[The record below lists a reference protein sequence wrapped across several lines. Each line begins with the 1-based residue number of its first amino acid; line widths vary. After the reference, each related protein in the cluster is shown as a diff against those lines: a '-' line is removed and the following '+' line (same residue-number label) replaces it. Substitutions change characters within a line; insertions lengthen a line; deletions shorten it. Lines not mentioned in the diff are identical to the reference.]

1 MKKNYITMFLL
12 LNASSIMAGF
22 ALQTVVNS
30 ALLIGASLGTIF
42 LFYAI
47 VLVGKREKQ
56 TKAQ

>member
-12 LNASSIMAGF
+12 LNASSIMAGL
-22 ALQTVVNS
+22 ALRPVVDS
-30 ALLIGASLGTIF
+30 ALLVGAGLGTIF
-42 LFYAI
+42 LFCTI